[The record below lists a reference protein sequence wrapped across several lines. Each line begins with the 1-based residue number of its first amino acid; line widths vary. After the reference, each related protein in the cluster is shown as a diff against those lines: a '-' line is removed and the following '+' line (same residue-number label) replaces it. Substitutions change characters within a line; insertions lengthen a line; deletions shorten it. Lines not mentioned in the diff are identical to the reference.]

1 MNKQGINLQD
11 NMLNQA
17 RKESLQVTIFLVNG
31 FQLRGII
38 RSFDNFTILLE
49 VEGKQQLIYKHAVS
63 TVIPARNIKLNLT
76 DEDGQE
82 G

>member
-1 MNKQGINLQD
+1 MNKQSINLQD

-17 RKESLQVTIFLVNG
+17 RKEGMQVTIFLVNG